1 MNNKSHLK
9 LNINFEFQIAITWNA
24 LKRFMRL
31 RMMSLNA
38 YFSNAYGKTAA
49 VNGLSAVFPL

>member
-24 LKRFMRL
+24 LKRFMWL
-31 RMMSLNA
+31 A
-38 YFSNAYGKTAA
+38 YDVAECVLF
-49 VNGLSAVFPL
+49 